1 VYLSAVAVDLLERVA
16 AGEESAM
23 AELYGS
29 LARKVTANHEAAEDV
44 TQEVFLGVWEHPER
58 FDHTRGSVR
67 AWLAMLAH
75 HRAVDWLRSE
85 TADRNRR
92 ARAAQ
97 LEVATADMVVPL
109 EEVALVR
116 ALGDR
121 VRSAIDV
128 LPAAQR
134 AALRLAYFGGR
145 TYRQVARE
153 LGISE
158 GTAKSRLRLALR
170 RLRELLPP
178 ESDVA
183 EFAVR
188 SS

>member
-1 VYLSAVAVDLLERVA
+1 
-16 AGEESAM
+16 
-23 AELYGS
+23 
-29 LARKVTANHEAAEDV
+29 
-44 TQEVFLGVWEHPER
+44 
-58 FDHTRGSVR
+58 
-67 AWLAMLAH
+67 
-75 HRAVDWLRSE
+75 E

-170 RLRELLPP
+170 RVRELLAFDAGEGDLAGSRP
-178 ESDVA
+178 
-183 EFAVR
+183 
-188 SS
+188 